1 MRSGSS
7 AKRPSATAAASTTAT
22 TPSTVSFVRKSGQSK
37 AFTSGFGR
45 ASPEVSITMWSGLG
59 SRASN
64 ALTAGAKSSAT
75 VQQMHPLASS
85 MIASRGQASS
95 AQPLSRSPSTPTSP
109 NSLMMSASRRPP
121 AWLRIWRMRVVL
133 PAPRKPVTMVTGVLA
148 SIRLSLSG
156 ESGKGRR
163 ARHDPLA
170 EGERALAPGD
180 NPVGGGGVAARR
192 RYDVFDVR
200 LAAEV
205 ADDIGPFAGRGER
218 DSAGPLADG
227 EALDRLERDRFGGHA
242 GAERLIER
250 RPHLSLVGLAGHA
263 DEKAGPADFDAHGG
277 VIRRRQGRPAGPRG
291 AARFP
296 CFQGKK
302 QGIRCLLARLAKKR
316 PKKMKDYWQLPE
328 NSLRGGTGNFFGGA
342 GNSNLLFGRKQGICG
357 ANAGPQIPQCRGLV
371 AALGQRGRRGQRPR
385 LQGAWSILRGLLRTA
400 KGASG

>member
-1 MRSGSS
+1 M
-7 AKRPSATAAASTTAT
+7 
-22 TPSTVSFVRKSGQSK
+22 Q
-37 AFTSGFGR
+37 
-45 ASPEVSITMWSGLG
+45 
-59 SRASN
+59 
-64 ALTAGAKSSAT
+64 
-75 VQQMHPLASS
+75 PLASS

-148 SIRLSLSG
+148 SIRPSLWR

-163 ARHDPLA
+163 ARHDALA

-180 NPVGGGGVAARR
+180 DPVRCGGVAARR

-218 DSAGPLADG
+218 DGAGPLADG
-227 EALDRLERDRFGGHA
+227 EAFNRLERDRFGGHA
-242 GAERLIER
+242 RAERLIER

-277 VIRRRQGRPAGPRG
+277 VIRRRQGGPRG
-291 AARFP
+291 AGRIP

-302 QGIRCLLARLAKKR
+302 QGIRYLLARLAKKR
-316 PKKMKDYWQLPE
+316 PKKMKDYCQLPE

-357 ANAGPQIPQCRGLV
+357 ATAGRQI
-371 AALGQRGRRGQRPR
+371 A
-385 LQGAWSILRGLLRTA
+385 
-400 KGASG
+400 